1 MTMALTQVNSDGIS
15 DNSIVNADL
24 NSAAN
29 IASSKLA
36 KPIDFADN
44 EKARFGAS
52 QDLQIYH
59 DGSNSY
65 VDDSGTG
72 DLYIR
77 SNRTR
82 IGKYTGEDSI
92 VVNADGDVELFNDNS
107 KKFETKSNGVT
118 VYGEVHSTGL
128 DVDGDADIA
137 GNVRINRLVV
147 DDDGS
152 DDPTLSVRGDDSNPW
167 GLVVGNDTYSSNLAH
182 GYKIYQDNSGNI
194 HQQYRGDSEYV
205 NFYLNAAN
213 GTASQQVFHVDTNRQ
228 VFLKWQGNE
237 RLTTTSSGV
246 SITGTLSGN
255 GSGLTNTG
263 GFKSMQVF
271 TSTGTSTWTKPSGI
285 NTVKVYVTGGGGG
298 GGPTNNDDMSN
309 GGGAGGTAI
318 EVIDV
323 SSVSSVTVTVG
334 AGGTGAPN
342 DTTNNNSTGGTSSF
356 GSYCSATGGGRFD
369 ITWALG
375 GRGGTATGGD
385 INISGSDGIGGLI
398 DTTGNYQA
406 AGSGGASF
414 WGQGGRGGV
423 RISTNAG
430 RNGIAPGSGGGGGA
444 DNEGGRNGA
453 PGIVVVEEYA

>member
-167 GLVVGNDTYSSNLAH
+167 GLVVGNDTYSNNSAH
-182 GYKIYQDNSGNI
+182 GYKIYQDNNGNI
-194 HQQYRGDSEYV
+194 HQQWRGDGEFT

-213 GTASQQVFHVDTNRQ
+213 GSTSQQVFHVDTSRQ
-228 VFLKWQGNE
+228 VYLKWQGNE
-237 RLTTTSSGV
+237 RLKTSSSGV
-246 SITGTLSGN
+246 DITGTLSGN

-263 GFKSMQVF
+263 GLKSIQVF
-271 TSTGTSTWTKPSGI
+271 TSVGTSTWTKPSGI
-285 NTVKVYVTGGGGG
+285 NTIKVYVTGGGGG
-298 GGPTNNDDMSN
+298 GGGANHDDMA
-309 GGGAGGTAI
+309 GAGGAGGTAI

-323 SSVSSVTVTVG
+323 SSVSSVSVTVG
-334 AGGTGAPN
+334 GGGAGAAV
-342 DTTNNNSTGGTSSF
+342 DVNSSVYGGTSSF
-356 GSYCSATGGGRFD
+356 GSYCSATGGNRY
-369 ITWALG
+369 G
-375 GRGGTATGGD
+375 GNWGIAGAGGTATGGD

-398 DTTGNYQA
+398 DNTGNHQA
-406 AGSGGASF
+406 AGTGGASF
-414 WGQGGRGGV
+414 WGQGGRGAT
-423 RISTNAG
+423 RSTSAQ
-430 RNGIAPGSGGGGGA
+430 RNGVAFGSGGGGAA
-444 DNEGGRNGA
+444 DSDTSANGA